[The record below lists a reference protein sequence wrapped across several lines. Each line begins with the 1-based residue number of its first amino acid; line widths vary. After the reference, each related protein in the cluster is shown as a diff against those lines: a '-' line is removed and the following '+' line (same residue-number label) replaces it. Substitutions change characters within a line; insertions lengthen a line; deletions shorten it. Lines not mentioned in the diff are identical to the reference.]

1 MAESVRIQIVRL
13 PSSEGIDLPA
23 YQTEES
29 AGMDLRA
36 AVHES
41 ITLVP
46 GHTREIP
53 TGLKISIPKGY
64 EGQIRSRS
72 GLALRKR
79 IVVVNSPGTI
89 DSDFRGEIVIG
100 ILNLGNQ
107 DFVVERGA
115 RLAQLV
121 IAPVVRA
128 AWELVK
134 ELDVTERGE
143 GGLGHT
149 GNS

>member
-1 MAESVRIQIVRL
+1 MVENVRIQIVRL

-23 YQTEES
+23 YQTKGS
-29 AGMDLRA
+29 VGMDLRA
-36 AVHES
+36 AIQEPKIVS
-41 ITLVP
+41 P
-46 GHTREIP
+46 GECCEVP
-53 TGLKISIPKGY
+53 TGLKISIPEGY

-79 IVVVNSPGTI
+79 VVVINSPGTI
-89 DSDFRGEIVIG
+89 DCDFIGEIVIG
-100 ILNLGNQ
+100 ISNLGNQ
-107 DFVVERGA
+107 NFVVERGA

-128 AWELVK
+128 AWDLVE
-134 ELDVTERGE
+134 ELDATERGE